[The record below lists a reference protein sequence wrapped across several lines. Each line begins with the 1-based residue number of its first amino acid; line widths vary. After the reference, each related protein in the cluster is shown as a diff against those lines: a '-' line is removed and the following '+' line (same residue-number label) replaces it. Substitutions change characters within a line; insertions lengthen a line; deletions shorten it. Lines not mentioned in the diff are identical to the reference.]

1 MQTVALL
8 AAAAAVAVVLRP
20 GEASPLR
27 PDAAAGPEP
36 VSIEHIPSTTT
47 ASGGERRPAPADR
60 LRADTSTSGT
70 SDTSGVTQV
79 GSTVHKREALPSP
92 SAALVMRLTR
102 RSAGTHSQQKRE
114 ASPVTGASLSINNP
128 IRVLRNRLTLQMY
141 RRWRNK
147 VMENSAF
154 LHSMG
159 KRSTREQLERRD
171 RGLSDNRFSEDV
183 KQWLL
188 S

>member
-1 MQTVALL
+1 
-8 AAAAAVAVVLRP
+8 
-20 GEASPLR
+20 
-27 PDAAAGPEP
+27 
-36 VSIEHIPSTTT
+36 
-47 ASGGERRPAPADR
+47 
-60 LRADTSTSGT
+60 
-70 SDTSGVTQV
+70 
-79 GSTVHKREALPSP
+79 
-92 SAALVMRLTR
+92 MRLTR

-171 RGLSDNRFSEDV
+171 RGLSDNRQVSAVHCSVSDPV
-183 KQWLL
+183 SAGGVRGVHAASSPHGGRQGSNGRDTDGWWLNPQTL
-188 S
+188 ALCLRKVHPVWQSRSYNKGTTKD